1 MIVRLGLCSEERT
14 HAAMVSM
21 GIAIS
26 RRTESCE
33 GVKPSEEMSVM
44 KSKAERVLVVE
55 SDDALRGPI
64 VAVLSDAGYE
74 VSTDNG
80 EGMKAILAFDP
91 DAIVLGADPPQLD
104 CCDLLSQIK
113 GSEHTQFMRVVMLS
127 PGGPGER
134 TRGLDLGADDVLSLP
149 VDPYELLSRVRSQIR
164 SKHIADELRE
174 RLRLA
179 EENRNTNRQVV
190 AAVNEERRTL
200 RVGGL
205 ATIIVLIAA
214 GLVFLFSY
222 HRTQE
227 QNTRVYAAITRL
239 QTGMLTQQQLVE
251 RSRRASEDVG
261 PSLSPA
267 SDPQKLQLQKKSE
280 ELRSKI
286 STGETENASVL
297 RNQLSAVESRL
308 QKLETEGKFAEA
320 VIQSYEPS
328 ICLIH
333 VALALRDRTTGLRLH
348 YAEVTSNGEPKVDER
363 NNPLLSLTGKGP
375 EVHLNVF
382 GTGFLASNKG
392 QILTNHHVAEPWWQN
407 DELKEMLDQG
417 LEPVITEMTAYFPGV
432 PHGVD
437 IKTEKISSV
446 ADVAVVKGNVSEL
459 GIKQIALA
467 DGRRSAVSGGPV
479 VLLGYPTALDA
490 ILARASAETIQS
502 IATAS
507 KGDPKQVMEELARRN
522 LIRPITTQGH
532 IGSVLPDKIT
542 FDAQTTS
549 GGSGGPLFSNE
560 GKVIGINFA
569 MVREFGGSNFAIP
582 VGYGKSLLKP

>member
-1 MIVRLGLCSEERT
+1 MN
-14 HAAMVSM
+14 
-21 GIAIS
+21 
-26 RRTESCE
+26 
-33 GVKPSEEMSVM
+33 
-44 KSKAERVLVVE
+44 SKAEKLLVVE
-55 SDDALRGPI
+55 SDDALRERI
-64 VAVLSDAGYE
+64 VQVLGDAGYE
-74 VSTDNG
+74 VSTDYRD
-80 EGMKAILAFDP
+80 GMKAIRAFEP
-91 DAIVLGADPPQLD
+91 DAVVVGADPPQLD
-104 CCDLLSQIK
+104 CCDLLSQFK
-113 GSEHTQFMRVVMLS
+113 SSEHTQYIRVVMLC
-127 PGGPGER
+127 PGGSGER

-149 VDPYELLSRVRSQIR
+149 FDSHELLSRVRSQLR
-164 SKHIADELRE
+164 SKHVADEFRE

-179 EENRNTNRQVV
+179 EENQNANQQVV

-205 ATIIVLIAA
+205 VTVIALIAA
-214 GLVFLFSY
+214 GLVFLFFY
-222 HRTQE
+222 RRTQE

-239 QTGMLTQQQLVE
+239 QTGMLTQQQLME
-251 RSRRASEDVG
+251 RSRRAREEVERG
-261 PSLSPA
+261 LSPA
-267 SDPQKLQLQKKSE
+267 GDPQKLQLQKKSE

-286 STGETENASVL
+286 AISKTEDASAL

-308 QKLETEGKFAEA
+308 QKLETDGKFAEA
-320 VIQSYEPS
+320 IIQSYKPS

-333 VALALRDRTTGLRLH
+333 VVVALRDHTTGLRLH
-348 YAEVTSNGEPKVDER
+348 YAGLTSSGEPTVDEHK
-363 NNPLLSLTGKGP
+363 NPLLSLTGNGP
-375 EVHLNVF
+375 EVRLDVF
-382 GTGFLASNKG
+382 GTGFLASNNG

-417 LEPVITEMTAYFPGV
+417 LEPVIAEMTAYFPGV
-432 PHGVD
+432 PHGVA
-437 IKTEKISSV
+437 IKTEKISSA
-446 ADVAVVKGNVSEL
+446 ADVAVVRGNVAEL

-467 DGRRSAVSGGPV
+467 DGRRSPVSGGPV

-490 ILARASAETIQS
+490 ILARAGEETLQS

-532 IGSVLPDKIT
+532 IGDVLPDKIVY
-542 FDAQTTS
+542 DAQTTS
-549 GGSGGPLFSNE
+549 GGSGGPLFNNE